1 MDTLGMIK
9 GEIFMT
15 GTPQTRKPK
24 LPPTRPIKSKRDL
37 ERVMTITQRMR
48 AQPKR
53 DSEAELRLLA
63 LLAEMDKFEA
73 QDDSDD
79 DDSEAALYSGPG
91 RRWTDDGGRDDR

>member
-1 MDTLGMIK
+1 MP
-9 GEIFMT
+9 
-15 GTPQTRKPK
+15 GTTHTRKLR
-24 LPPTRPIKSKRDL
+24 LPPTRPIKSRQDL

-73 QDDSDD
+73 MDDSDD
-79 DDSEAALYSGPG
+79 DDADASLYGGPR

>member
-1 MDTLGMIK
+1 MP
-9 GEIFMT
+9 
-15 GTPQTRKPK
+15 GTTHIRKPK
-24 LPPTRPIKSKRDL
+24 LPPTRPIKSRQDL

-73 QDDSDD
+73 MDDSDD
-79 DDSEAALYSGPG
+79 DDADASLYGCPR